1 MYEGSYVVNIEIHI
15 CWDIT
20 NPCNME
26 VTVLDKVI
34 LYKQPCM
41 LTTQFAV
48 DGNCFK
54 FIIKCSQSYFS
65 NHLY

>member
-1 MYEGSYVVNIEIHI
+1 MYEGSYIVNMQIHI

-20 NPCNME
+20 NPCTME
-26 VTVLDKVI
+26 VTVLKNVI

-48 DGNCFK
+48 DGNCFN
-54 FIIKCSQSYFS
+54 FY
-65 NHLY
+65 Y